1 MITIQLDLLTLKF
14 SADCTIEST
23 ISLEN
28 STKESKTSSKKHSP
42 QKKIQKIIPK
52 SPSFSEFCNVLLEEC
67 PDIRHILSRLK
78 SLDNNSP
85 DLDKNV
91 ESFFT
96 SIYKQYIAVK
106 GHVQSGKTK
115 FIMCV
120 SLLFLWFDISP
131 IIVLRNLQSDAA
143 QFLQRLDDTRG
154 KFYQFLPAIKVIS
167 STTKISSKRS
177 KAALYLCLGNGA
189 AMKKIQRI
197 VGDRY
202 ICILDEVDSMDM
214 VRDTSRHQQLS
225 LLKQNAFTVFGIS
238 ATMLDP
244 LVKERISTENIILLQ
259 TSSDY
264 KGMKDIQFYPIKGD
278 SSFSSKIE
286 DDLTMKQPGLLDFLH
301 EFSKRTPINQDGTL
315 YPNIALINVGST
327 IAPYQSFQKRIQELD
342 LSLCTILYN
351 ASGINVWIGNCEY
364 KRNDTIAETLQW
376 LKESFGVERAPTI
389 AIFSCMLAGRGV
401 SFVSEDYQ
409 WHLNVL
415 YLCVSDSCDEAE
427 LLQKVRLAGRYN
439 DTIPLELY
447 TKASTYA
454 DMLKA
459 YYKQEEIV
467 FSVLQQKKEM
477 MDMTIADP
485 GEDKDNS
492 EMSIASD
499 FLSEMSLAKD
509 KFSKRR
515 VIKDGPFPVSKSNNV
530 SSTEWNTGVYV
541 GKEYAPKEWYETYG
555 ETVPTRVCTIGERLV
570 EIESDDDSIMGD
582 AAGNEGDELRRLEQ
596 KMFPTWSKKIGES
609 KIASWMDSLHPSRK
623 YSRTEILDLCK
634 EHDIVLQHV
643 LVAKYEKS
651 GSRGYGKILTVEKGM
666 YQLHPY
672 LVESHQRY
680 F

>member
-1 MITIQLDLLTLKF
+1 MITIQLDLFTLVI
-14 SADCTIEST
+14 SADIPADIPKDNQVASIKKTPKK
-23 ISLEN
+23 N
-28 STKESKTSSKKHSP
+28 SPHKK
-42 QKKIQKIIPK
+42 QKIVPV
-52 SPSFSEFCNVLLEEC
+52 SQNGRSFSDFCNLLREEC
-67 PDIRHILSRLK
+67 PDIQHILSRLTIK
-78 SLDNNSP
+78 TLDGNE
-85 DLDKNV
+85 DKNV
-91 ESFFT
+91 ESIFT
-96 SIYKQYIAVK
+96 SIHKQYIAVK

-154 KFYQFLPAIKVIS
+154 KFYSFLPAIKVIS
-167 STTKISSKRS
+167 SSTKISAKRTKS
-177 KAALYLCLGNGA
+177 ALYLCLGNGA
-189 AMKKIQRI
+189 AMKKIQRV
-197 VGDRY
+197 VGDHY
-202 ICILDEVDSMDM
+202 ICILDEVDAMDM

-225 LLKQNAFTVFGIS
+225 LLKQNAFTIFGIS

-259 TSSDY
+259 TASDY

-286 DDLTMKQPGLLDFLH
+286 DDLTMKQPGLLDFMS
-301 EFSKRTPINQDGTL
+301 EFSKRTPIEQDGTL
-315 YPNIALINVGST
+315 YPHIALINVGST
-327 IAPYQSFQKRIQELD
+327 IAPYQSFQKRVQELN
-342 LSLCTILYN
+342 LPLCTILYN
-351 ASGINVWIGNCEY
+351 ASGMTIWVGNCEY

-376 LKESFGVERAPTI
+376 LKESFGVEKVPTI

-439 DTIPLELY
+439 DSIPLELY

-467 FSVLQQKKEM
+467 FSVLQQREK
-477 MDMTIADP
+477 DGASGATSVDP
-485 GEDKDNS
+485 GEDKIDLCV
-492 EMSIASD
+492 ASD
-499 FLSEMSLAKD
+499 LLYEMTLAKD

-515 VIKDGPFPVSKSNNV
+515 VIKDGQFPVSKSSKV
-530 SSTEWNTGVYV
+530 SGSEWTTGVYA
-541 GKEYAPKEWYETYG
+541 GLEYAPKEWYETYG
-555 ETVPTRVCTIGERLV
+555 ETVPTRVCTIGQRLV
-570 EIESDDDSIMGD
+570 EIESDDESVMGE
-582 AAGNEGDELRRLEQ
+582 AAGNEGDELRRLER
-596 KMFPTWSKKIGES
+596 KMFPAWSKKIGES
-609 KIASWMDSLHPSRK
+609 KIASWMDAIHPSRK
-623 YSRTEILDLCK
+623 YSRTEMLELCK

-672 LVESHQRY
+672 LVESHQTY